1 MSITSL
7 SVICTV
13 FVLNLYHRGPKTNEV
28 PHWLRKLVLKSR
40 RKDSSCT
47 LGGKM
52 RPTSYSTCSTASW
65 GSQQQANGS
74 VQQPKSKWRR
84 ADSNST
90 RYETA
95 NGSVMNH
102 KQPNGHAM
110 MSTATT
116 MTTIKTSINN
126 REQSERRSFEREQK
140 FPAAVGTEN
149 PTTEGLYLTESRKNT
164 NANLTTTSL
173 SKEEVKALQNNKL
186 KLMNSFTNNAINNNN
201 NNQQPSLLLIN
212 SPSSKRS
219 SMSND
224 EEELINNNNMNNN
237 TEDATNLSV
246 YEFVNLTNNSNN
258 DAVVNNSN
266 ADFVDVMASTPDGK
280 CRNRPTNK

>member
-1 MSITSL
+1 
-7 SVICTV
+7 
-13 FVLNLYHRGPKTNEV
+13 
-28 PHWLRKLVLKSR
+28 
-40 RKDSSCT
+40 
-47 LGGKM
+47 
-52 RPTSYSTCSTASW
+52 
-65 GSQQQANGS
+65 
-74 VQQPKSKWRR
+74 
-84 ADSNST
+84 
-90 RYETA
+90 
-95 NGSVMNH
+95 MNH

-126 REQSERRSFEREQK
+126 RDQSERRSFEREQK
-140 FPAAVGTEN
+140 FPAAAGTEN

-201 NNQQPSLLLIN
+201 NQQPSLLLIN

-224 EEELINNNNMNNN
+224 EEELINNNMNNN

-258 DAVVNNSN
+258 DAVVNNNN